1 MSCQELLNDFLQS
14 KNEVFKIYYRHN
26 GKVYPDG
33 PIGHYK
39 NAECIMNK
47 HDFGRLLLHQTKYTQ
62 DVFKDKLIYDN
73 IEFAIISS
81 IVLTSK

>member
-14 KNEVFKIYYRHN
+14 KNDVFKIYYRHN
-26 GKVYPDG
+26 GKVNLEG
-33 PIGHYK
+33 PVGYYK
-39 NAECIMNK
+39 NANCVMNNK
-47 HDFGRLLLHQTKYTQ
+47 DFNRLLINQTKYTQ

-73 IEFAIISS
+73 IEYSIISS